1 MDERGPR
8 DAMGETNDQEH
19 HELEVVVKNK
29 EGLHFRPIMQFVD
42 QAVRFS
48 SRVRVHCAEREA
60 DGRSPMELLMLV
72 AVAESR
78 LRIVADGADA
88 VSAAETLAK
97 LVESGFGEC

>member
-1 MDERGPR
+1 
-8 DAMGETNDQEH
+8 MGETNKPEH
-19 HELEVVVKNK
+19 HEVEVVVNNK

-88 VSAAETLAK
+88 VPAAEALAK
-97 LVESGFGEC
+97 LVESGFGEG